1 MFDHYLDGVGYDR
14 RPSTWVEP
22 LGDWGKGMVQLVE
35 IPTDDEIH
43 DNIAAYWLPDRP
55 TRAGDAFHYRYR
67 LHWVKDQPASRATQ
81 LAQRGG
87 DPHGPRRPARQA
99 AAARRLQVLA
109 SSSWA
114 ARSPTC
120 RSACCPSR

>member
-22 LGDWGKGMVQLVE
+22 LGDWGNGMVQLVE

-43 DNIAAYWLPDRP
+43 DNIAAYWLTDRP
-55 TRAGDAFHYRYR
+55 TRAGDAFNYQYR
-67 LHWVKDQPASRATQ
+67 LHWVKDQPCFPAT
-81 LAQRGG
+81 AGAGGG
-87 DPHGPRRPARQA
+87 DPDGPRRAARQA
-99 AAARRLQVLA
+99 APARRMQVHR
-109 SSSWA
+109 SSSSA

-120 RSACCPSR
+120 LSASCRSR